1 MRAEQTRYS
10 VPDWGVG
17 ELWTR
22 GDLVLAH
29 EFLFDADAGNVPRA
43 LRAGP
48 PKGAHAPPTSTVPA
62 DSPHMGDGFVPSPR
76 RETGVATRLAA
87 RLIEAHNQDRRLDP
101 DDVTRRLSSFLA
113 GHDARFDDIPLDL
126 AFSTPFQHAVATSLR
141 EVPRGEVVSYGE
153 LAAISGYPGAARAV
167 GTFCA
172 RNRFMFLLPC
182 HRVVGAGGPGGYGSA
197 GVGVKRR
204 LLALEGIVL

>member
-10 VPDWGVG
+10 VPGWGVG

-22 GDLVLAH
+22 GELVLAH
-29 EFLFDADAGNVPRA
+29 EFVFR
-43 LRAGP
+43 
-48 PKGAHAPPTSTVPA
+48 TVSDTEVA
-62 DSPHMGDGFVPSPR
+62 TGSATSPR
-76 RETGVATRLAA
+76 DEQERVMPGQPIASVEAESACGGIGTHLA
-87 RLIEAHNQDRRLDP
+87 RVSLDTNRCLTP
-101 DDVTRRLSSFLA
+101 KEPVKRFAGFLA
-113 GHDARFDDIPLDL
+113 GDEVRLDDVPLDL
-126 AFSTPFQHAVATSLR
+126 ASSTPFQHAVAASLR
-141 EVPRGEVVSYGE
+141 EVARGEVVSYGE

-182 HRVVGAGGPGGYGSA
+182 HRVVGAGGLGGYGSA